1 MSFSSEVKQELCA
14 LPPAAACC
22 KRAELAGLVALSGS
36 LLTDSS
42 GGGLRIRTENAAVA
56 QRAYDLFTALF
67 SVRPTRTAAQKKPSG
82 YIHTLRLYASQHY
95 MQMMKALGLVRDER
109 VRFCA
114 DPFITA
120 EPCCRRAFLRGAFL
134 GGGSVNA
141 PEKSYHL
148 EIETHYQDLARDLVQ
163 LFADEDITARR
174 VERKSN
180 QVIYV
185 KDSQEIADVLAALGA
200 TDSALAL
207 YSIKIEK
214 DMKNKVN
221 RRVNCETANMT
232 KTANTAAV
240 QILAIQKIMASPCS
254 ATLSPPLLELASLRV
269 ENPEASL
276 KELGAMLDV
285 PLSKSAVSR
294 RLQKLVDMAEGL
306 TV

>member
-1 MSFSSEVKQELCA
+1 MSFSSDVKQELCS
-14 LPPAAACC
+14 LPPQKACC
-22 KRAELAGLVALSGS
+22 QRAELAGLTAFAGAVLP
-36 LLTDSS
+36 DSE

-56 QRAYDLFTALF
+56 QRAYDLFAVQF
-67 SVRPTRTAAQKKPSG
+67 SIRPTRMAALKKSTG
-82 YIHTLRLYASQHY
+82 YIHTLRLYPAQHY
-95 MQMMKALGLVRDER
+95 MQIMNALGLVREGR
-109 VRFCA
+109 VKFCA

-148 EIETHYQDLARDLVQ
+148 EVETHYQELACNLVQ
-163 LFADEDITARR
+163 LFEDEDLSARR
-174 VERKSN
+174 VLRKSN
-180 QVIYV
+180 HVIYL
-185 KDSQEIADVLAALGA
+185 KDSQEIADALAALGA
-200 TDSALAL
+200 TDSALTL
-207 YSIKIEK
+207 YSVKIEK

-240 QILAIQKIMASPCS
+240 QILALQKIMASPL
-254 ATLSPPLLELASLRV
+254 AETLSPPLLELAGLRV

-276 KELGAMLDV
+276 KELGAMLEA

-294 RLQKLVDMAEGL
+294 RLQKLVDMAEFK
-306 TV
+306 

>member
-1 MSFSSEVKQELCA
+1 MSFSSDVKQELCA
-14 LPPAAACC
+14 QMPEKACC
-22 KRAELAGLVALSGS
+22 RRAELAGLTALSGAV
-36 LLTDSS
+36 LPDAE

-67 SVRPTRTAAQKKPSG
+67 SVRPTRMAALKKSTG
-82 YIHTLRLYASQHY
+82 HIHTLRLYPAQHY
-95 MQMMKALGLVRDER
+95 MQIMSALGLVREGR
-109 VRFCA
+109 VKFCA
-114 DPFITA
+114 DPFVTA

-148 EIETHYQDLARDLVQ
+148 EIETHYSDLARDLLQ
-163 LFADEDITARR
+163 LFEDEELSARR
-174 VERKSN
+174 VLRKSN
-180 QVIYV
+180 HVIYL
-185 KDSQEIADVLAALGA
+185 KESQEIADALAALGA

-207 YSIKIEK
+207 YSVRIEK

-221 RRVNCETANMT
+221 RRVNCETANMS
-232 KTANTAAV
+232 KTANTAAM
-240 QILAIQKIMASPCS
+240 QILAIQKIMATPAAAS
-254 ATLSPPLLELASLRV
+254 LSPALAELAGLRV

-294 RLQKLVDMAEGL
+294 RLQKLVDMAERL
-306 TV
+306 